1 MDTTPSPDDLLLIH
15 EVATIT
21 RRSVDTLRWLRHKGE
36 GPRGHRAGR
45 RVYFRRGD
53 VAAWLASRSARALT
67 PAPPPDLP
75 PVSLPRAFPHLRM
88 FAVPRPRRKPRR
100 HLGPNPNQETFAVDR
115 GVDWMQ
121 ENFQHG

>member
-36 GPRGHRAGR
+36 GPKGHRAGR

-53 VAAWLASRSARALT
+53 VAEWLAQQERQGA
-67 PAPPPDLP
+67 D
-75 PVSLPRAFPHLRM
+75 PRTA
-88 FAVPRPRRKPRR
+88 A
-100 HLGPNPNQETFAVDR
+100 
-115 GVDWMQ
+115 
-121 ENFQHG
+121 